1 MNEART
7 DFSPTHHALLFAWLS
22 REVIQRVGQEAVR
35 RYGQQRGRRMAL
47 RAQANGHALTMAN
60 YMAYGEWQAGEGETE
75 QEIVAK
81 TPHVKA
87 HVHLCP
93 WYQAWEKEDLLPYGR
108 LYCLEVDEALVH
120 GFNPELRLDVNRTL
134 SNDGE
139 PCEFVFHGAKL
150 DLLGSLSLAYKKAV
164 RPGRKTVMPWDYHL
178 GHLYK
183 TVGEVIVEEL
193 GQVGEEAVAAALAV
207 FAGHYGDEAALI
219 VAAYQDVDFNQLPAS

>member
-22 REVIQRVGQEAVR
+22 REVIQRVGQEEGERVVRQAIR

-75 QEIVAK
+75 QEIIEK
-81 TPHVKA
+81 DPHVKA

-108 LYCLEVDEALVH
+108 LYCLDVDEALVH

-139 PCEFVFHGAKL
+139 PCEFVFHDAT
-150 DLLGSLSLAYKKAV
+150 LANKNAV
-164 RPGRKTVMPWDYHL
+164 RPGRQAVMPWEYHL

-193 GQVGEEAVAAALAV
+193 GQVGREAV
-207 FAGHYGDEAALI
+207 EAALGEFARRYGEEAAQI
-219 VAAYQDVDFNQLPAS
+219 VAAYQDVDFDQLPA